1 MSIDLKYSADA
12 RQKMADGI
20 KKLYDAVKVT
30 IGPKGRNVII
40 EQDFGTPLITND
52 GVTIA
57 KSIELEDKY
66 ENLGTSILIEAASKT
81 NDVVGDGTTT
91 AIILSSSLVLNGLE
105 MIDQGINPVDIR
117 KGFEYYQRIII
128 DEIISKSSN
137 VKSLDDLRRIALI
150 SSGNSL
156 VANLLKEAYTEVGI
170 NGIISLQE
178 SSNIETTLE
187 ITKGYSFDR
196 GFLSVYLTSNGEDK
210 IELDNPL
217 ILITDKK
224 ITMTNEVVPY
234 LEESIKKTRP
244 LLIICEDMD
253 ASVLNTLIVNKLRGV
268 FNVAVV
274 KTPSY
279 GERKSHQLEDIAIF
293 TKGKFINNQL
303 EEQLVDLDSLG
314 EAEKVIITKDQT
326 SIINGSGLD
335 SEINNRVAA
344 LKEELAKTTSV
355 YEKEK
360 LEERI
365 AKLLGGVAVIKVG
378 APTEPELKELKLRI
392 EDAINATKAASKQ
405 GIIDGGGKVYYQISK
420 KLAKEGYN
428 QYLPA
433 KEIIIKAL
441 KQPFI
446 QIMDNAHLDLK
457 IIDNLEENQWINV
470 ETEQIGNL
478 KEEGVIDPTS
488 VAITSLTNA
497 LSVAGIFLTTECA
510 IIKQPKKETINEEN
524 LL

>member
-1 MSIDLKYSADA
+1 MSIDLKYSRDA
-12 RQKMADGI
+12 RNNMLEGI
-20 KKLYDAVKVT
+20 RKLYNAVRVT

-57 KSIELEDKY
+57 KAIELEDKY
-66 ENLGTSILIEAASKT
+66 ENLGASILLEAASKT

-91 AIILSSSLVLNGLE
+91 AIILSSALILNGLKAIE
-105 MIDQGINPVDIR
+105 EGVNPVDLR
-117 KGFEYYQRIII
+117 KGFDYYLPIITEKI
-128 DEIISKSSN
+128 MEESSP
-137 VKSLDDLRRIALI
+137 VKSLDDLKKIALV
-150 SSGNSL
+150 SSGNQKL
-156 VANLLKEAYTEVGI
+156 ADLLKRAYLEVGI

-196 GFLSVYLTSNGEDK
+196 GYLSVYLTSNGEDK

-234 LEESIKKTRP
+234 LEAAIKKTRP

-253 ASVLNTLIVNKLRGV
+253 ASVLNTIIVNKLRGV
-268 FNVAVV
+268 FNAAVV

-279 GERKSHQLEDIAIF
+279 GDKKIHQLEDIAIF
-293 TKGKFINNQL
+293 TKGTFINSGL
-303 EEQLVDLDSLG
+303 EEQKIDLNVLG

-326 SIINGSGLD
+326 SILNGLGSD
-335 SEINNRVAA
+335 NEINNRVLL
-344 LKEELAKTTSV
+344 LKEELKKTTSV

-392 EDAINATKAASKQ
+392 EDAINATKAASQK
-405 GIIDGGGKVYYQISK
+405 GVIDGGGKVFYQISQV
-420 KLAKEGYN
+420 LKE
-428 QYLPA
+428 QKDSHFTIS

-441 KQPFI
+441 QEPFK
-446 QIMDNAHLDLK
+446 QIMENAGLNPNL
-457 IIDNLEENQWINV
+457 IIGLEKDKWINV
-470 ETEQIGNL
+470 ETEQIANL
-478 KEEGVIDPTS
+478 KEVGIIDPTS
-488 VAITSLTNA
+488 VAISTITNA
-497 LSVAGIFLTTECA
+497 LSVAGVFLTTECA
-510 IIKQPKKETINEEN
+510 IVKKETIKTVNEDN